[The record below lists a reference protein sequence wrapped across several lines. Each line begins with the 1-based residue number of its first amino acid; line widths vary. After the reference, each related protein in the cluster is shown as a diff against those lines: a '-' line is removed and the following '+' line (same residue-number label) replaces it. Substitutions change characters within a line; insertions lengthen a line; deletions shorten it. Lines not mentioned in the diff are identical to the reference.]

1 MPAPAGGAS
10 LSSVSQSMI
19 LSPTERKEVLAL
31 VAGQITAALRET
43 IDLDELAT
51 LELSTAAQLLGLGV
65 AQASRV
71 LPIVEVGPRT
81 RRVTVKAYKAFLEA
95 RTLQPSKK

>member
-1 MPAPAGGAS
+1 MT
-10 LSSVSQSMI
+10 
-19 LSPTERKEVLAL
+19 LSPTERREMLAIL
-31 VAGQITAALRET
+31 ASQIGSDLREA

-71 LPIVEVGPRT
+71 LPVIEVGPRT
-81 RRVTVKAYKAFLEA
+81 RRVTVRAYKEFLQS
-95 RTLQPSKK
+95 RTKNPATR

>member
-1 MPAPAGGAS
+1 MT
-10 LSSVSQSMI
+10 
-19 LSPTERKEVLAL
+19 LSPTERREMLAIL
-31 VAGQITAALRET
+31 ASQIGSDLREA

-71 LPIVEVGPRT
+71 LPVIEVGPRT
-81 RRVTVKAYKAFLEA
+81 RRVTVRAYKEFLA
-95 RTLQPSKK
+95 SRTRTPAIR

>member
-1 MPAPAGGAS
+1 MLAILAS
-10 LSSVSQSMI
+10 
-19 LSPTERKEVLAL
+19 
-31 VAGQITAALRET
+31 QIGSDLREA

-71 LPIVEVGPRT
+71 LPVIEVGPRT
-81 RRVTVKAYKAFLEA
+81 RRVTVRAYKEFLQS
-95 RTLQPSKK
+95 RTKNPATR

>member
-1 MPAPAGGAS
+1 
-10 LSSVSQSMI
+10 MI
-19 LSPTERKEVLAL
+19 LSPTERREMLAL
-31 VAGQITAALRET
+31 LATQIGSDLREA

-71 LPIVEVGPRT
+71 LPVIEVGPRT
-81 RRVTVKAYKAFLEA
+81 RRVTVRAYKEFLQS
-95 RTLQPSKK
+95 RTRTPATR